1 MSKDRILEEFRKL
14 KKAFENPEIKTLF
27 EYYNKTFQFTFPD
40 IDIDAFMQIGNS
52 AIDAIGVGIAET
64 ELGITLDSTVFF
76 AILDGTEDPE
86 SAYENG
92 KIQTKGDVS
101 ELTKLRKLFL

>member
-1 MSKDRILEEFRKL
+1 MSKDRILDEFRKL
-14 KKAFENPEIKTLF
+14 KPKFENPEMKTLF

-40 IDIDAFMQIGNS
+40 IDVDAYMQIGNS

-76 AILDGTEDPE
+76 AILDGAEDPKV
-86 SAYENG
+86 AYENG

-101 ELTKLRKLFL
+101 ELAKLRKLFL